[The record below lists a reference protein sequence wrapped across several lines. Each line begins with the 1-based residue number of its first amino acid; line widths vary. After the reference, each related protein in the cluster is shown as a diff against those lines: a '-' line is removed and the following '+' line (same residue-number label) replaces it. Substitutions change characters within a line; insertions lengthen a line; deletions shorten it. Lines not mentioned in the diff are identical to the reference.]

1 MYSSPEIVYRT
12 GTPERTS
19 RRNLGADSDEHYE
32 DMGEPGEVSSD
43 NITQQPQQPAASLGA
58 PPLPPRWRIYLDV
71 RDDDDDHD
79 DDNNDTR
86 L

>member
-1 MYSSPEIVYRT
+1 
-12 GTPERTS
+12 
-19 RRNLGADSDEHYE
+19 
-32 DMGEPGEVSSD
+32 MGEPGEVSSD

-58 PPLPPRWRIYLDV
+58 PRLPPRWRIYLDV